1 MIFKKSSFLVF
12 PQTILCTVS
21 SGSEPPYEAT
31 GTVVSRSQSLRTV
44 FSGLSL
50 RPGPGLLM
58 GRYDREEPERESV
71 F

>member
-1 MIFKKSSFLVF
+1 MIFKKIIIFGL
-12 PQTILCTVS
+12 PQTILCTAS

-50 RPGPGLLM
+50 RPDPGLLM
-58 GRYDREEPERESV
+58 GRYDHEEPERESV